1 MCSEVTHM
9 TTTITTRLDSKDKVA
24 FERFCQ
30 AVGMTPSTAINMF
43 VKATLRGGQLPFA
56 VKADPFYSDA
66 NMARLEK
73 NAEEMEATGG
83 TPHEVNL
90 DD

>member
-1 MCSEVTHM
+1 
-9 TTTITTRLDSKDKVA
+9 
-24 FERFCQ
+24 
-30 AVGMTPSTAINMF
+30 MF

-73 NAEEMEATGG
+73 NAAEMEATGG
-83 TPHEVNL
+83 TPHEPNPK
-90 DD
+90 D